1 MRAASAGTHPF
12 AVWQEIVVSAGERY
26 QFVYGS
32 MRELARREP
41 TFGLHVHVAVPDPED
56 AIHVANRLRTHIP
69 LLLAL
74 SVNSPFWQGR
84 DTGLASARTP
94 LFQAFPRV
102 GIPRDFADY
111 ADYAESVDVLIR
123 SGAVPEPTFLWWD
136 VRPQPRFGTVE
147 VRIMDAQTKL
157 GDTAAIAALVQCIV
171 RAEVEAGTHL
181 ERWMPQEVLSEN
193 RFLAARDGMDAEL
206 IEPELERR
214 VPARELLADLVAV
227 CRPHAQDLGCEAELD
242 RVPELGAQT
251 GAQRQI
257 DLARSLESLPRVV
270 GVLANDFLA
279 RLPSPRRAAAR
290 TGMTIRFAAR
300 RGSLPSRRRSIR
312 TSITTVLLPTWRGS
326 ALASISS
333 PRIPAAKT
341 FSFSSIVVKL
351 WPGGMQRKVDQAATV
366 SPSAVQT
373 PPWTKPPGCRWR
385 SIDDDPAAGVGVL
398 DLERLDPEVAREAAG
413 EEGPDGLRGDHRA
426 GVRRVAHRR
435 GSLSLGSRPKPSSPW
450 SP

>member
-1 MRAASAGTHPF
+1 MSEGAGTLPAWASWAEPHQLGPYTVGIEEEVMLLDEVSWALAHRIDSVLPRLPGRDASFTAETHGSALEIQTGVHDSIGAAIEELGALRGELAATLAPLSMRAASAGTHPF

-41 TFGLHVHVAVPDPED
+41 TFGLHVHVAVPDAED

-102 GIPRDFADY
+102 GIPRDFSDY
-111 ADYAESVDVLIR
+111 ADYVESVDVLIR

-157 GDTAAIAALVQCIV
+157 GDTAAIAALVQCVV

-181 ERWMPQEVLSEN
+181 ERSMPQEVLSEN

-206 IEPELERR
+206 IEPELDRR

-227 CRPHAQDLGCEAELD
+227 CRPHAQDLGCEAELE
-242 RVPELGAQT
+242 RVVALGAQT

-270 GVLANDFLA
+270 GVLASDFLA
-279 RLPSPRRAAAR
+279 R
-290 TGMTIRFAAR
+290 
-300 RGSLPSRRRSIR
+300 
-312 TSITTVLLPTWRGS
+312 
-326 ALASISS
+326 
-333 PRIPAAKT
+333 
-341 FSFSSIVVKL
+341 
-351 WPGGMQRKVDQAATV
+351 
-366 SPSAVQT
+366 
-373 PPWTKPPGCRWR
+373 
-385 SIDDDPAAGVGVL
+385 
-398 DLERLDPEVAREAAG
+398 
-413 EEGPDGLRGDHRA
+413 
-426 GVRRVAHRR
+426 
-435 GSLSLGSRPKPSSPW
+435 
-450 SP
+450 

>member
-1 MRAASAGTHPF
+1 VSEGAGTLPAWASWAEPHQLGPYTVGIEEEVMLLDEVSWALAHRIDSVLPRLPGRDASFTAETHGSALEIQTGVHDSIGAAIEELGALRGELAATLAPLSMRAASAGTHPF

-41 TFGLHVHVAVPDPED
+41 TFGLHVHVAVPDAED

-102 GIPRDFADY
+102 GIPRDFSDY
-111 ADYAESVDVLIR
+111 ADYVESVDVLIR

-157 GDTAAIAALVQCIV
+157 GDTAAIAALVQCVV

-181 ERWMPQEVLSEN
+181 ERSMPQEVLSEN

-206 IEPELERR
+206 IEPELDRR

-227 CRPHAQDLGCEAELD
+227 CRPHAQDLGCEAELE
-242 RVPELGAQT
+242 RVVALGAQT

-270 GVLANDFLA
+270 GVLASDFLA
-279 RLPSPRRAAAR
+279 R
-290 TGMTIRFAAR
+290 
-300 RGSLPSRRRSIR
+300 
-312 TSITTVLLPTWRGS
+312 
-326 ALASISS
+326 
-333 PRIPAAKT
+333 
-341 FSFSSIVVKL
+341 
-351 WPGGMQRKVDQAATV
+351 
-366 SPSAVQT
+366 
-373 PPWTKPPGCRWR
+373 
-385 SIDDDPAAGVGVL
+385 
-398 DLERLDPEVAREAAG
+398 
-413 EEGPDGLRGDHRA
+413 
-426 GVRRVAHRR
+426 
-435 GSLSLGSRPKPSSPW
+435 
-450 SP
+450 